1 MRKKVFMYYLLLVVL
16 GLSITGFFTSK
27 LAQSFYKY
35 EVEEKLKNTAILISY
50 QLSEKLSSGQA
61 LDYNRLARVY
71 SSLLNDSS
79 SLPSSDEKIS
89 TRITF
94 IDFKGNVLGESQ
106 TDFKAME
113 NHLSRNEVQQ
123 AITGKFG
130 RDIRHSKTL
139 GIDFIYMAIP
149 VSNTEVIVRAAVPLM
164 QLKNIDRLMLYYTL
178 AGMIAGL
185 LLTSLLAL
193 KFSHSMINPIN
204 ELIWASKEISN
215 GNYQKRLDIHAK
227 DELGQLSQTFNEM
240 ADKLDKTV
248 ADLIDKNLQF
258 DSIINSMINGII
270 AVDSKYRIILINTMA
285 CEMFGADMQQN
296 VIGMNIIELVRNNQI
311 NTFIKQAI
319 EQNMSSAN
327 EIIIGPPEDKVLR
340 IYTNPIKSTHI
351 SDQDKY
357 AISGGII
364 FIQDITNV
372 KKLEQIRTEFVSN
385 VTHELKTP
393 LTSIRGFVETLRSGA
408 INDPDVSE
416 KFLEIIDIEAERLYM
431 LINDILQLS
440 EIETNQK
447 DTNLARH
454 NLRPIIAEVL
464 SILEGVAEK
473 KSIRL
478 IADIYGN
485 VSIIANRDRIKQML
499 INLIDNA
506 IKYNVESGTV
516 TVKCFKAEGKVVIS
530 VKDTGIGIAQEHLSR
545 IFERFYR
552 VDKGRSRNMG
562 GTGLGLSIVKHIVN
576 LYSGDIRVNSEPGKG
591 TEFVI
596 QIPV

>member
-1 MRKKVFMYYLLLVVL
+1 MKKKIFMYYVLLVVL

-35 EVEEKLKNTAILISY
+35 EVEEKLKNTAILIDY
-50 QLSEKLSSGQA
+50 QISEKLSSGQV
-61 LDYNRLARVY
+61 LDYNRLARAY
-71 SSLLNDSS
+71 SSLLNDS
-79 SLPSSDEKIS
+79 PIPPASDEKVN

-113 NHLSRNEVQQ
+113 NHLNRKEVQE
-123 AITGKFG
+123 AIKGKFG
-130 RDIRHSKTL
+130 RDIRHSTTL
-139 GIDFIYMAIP
+139 NIDFIYMAMP
-149 VSNTEVIVRAAVPLM
+149 LSNTEAAVRVAVPLM

-193 KFSHSMINPIN
+193 KFSHSIINPIN

-227 DELGQLSQTFNEM
+227 DELEQLSQTFNEM

-270 AVDSKYRIILINTMA
+270 AVDNKYRIILINTMA
-285 CEMFGADMQQN
+285 CEMFGADVQQN
-296 VIGMNIIELVRNNQI
+296 VTGMNIIELVRNNQI

-319 EQNMSSAN
+319 EQNISSAN

-340 IYTNPIKSTHI
+340 IYTNPIKSTHM
-351 SDQDKY
+351 SEQDKY
-357 AISGGII
+357 LISGGII

-473 KSIRL
+473 KSISL
-478 IADIYGN
+478 IANISGN

-506 IKYNVESGTV
+506 IKYNVENGTV

-576 LYSGDIRVNSEPGKG
+576 LYSGDIKVNSEPGKG